1 MYPNLN
7 AERARNGITMED
19 IAKAIDKSV
28 GTVYQKLSGNQPITL
43 NEAAQIKKCVNTT
56 LPLEILFSTE
66 AIKN

>member
-7 AERARNGITMED
+7 AERARRNITLEEIAVKMNKRLATISNKFNGR
-19 IAKAIDKSV
+19 
-28 GTVYQKLSGNQPITL
+28 YPITL
-43 NEAAQIKKCVNTT
+43 NEAAQIKEIIGTD